1 MACQGVTCCPSGSL
15 KANPKVLAS
24 HALFPPR
31 QAGPRPTCAVSAV
44 NGRSPICPRLALPVD
59 RRGRPLG
66 RRRQAAPSRRHGR
79 QPGRR
84 RGRMSGPS
92 REAAGSPRAWRQ
104 QPHPTAVTGEEGG
117 GRHVEAGDRLE
128 TGGRRALV
136 VFIRTLQN
144 LDGKTPIDVPSS
156 TTRSPGRRPQ
166 PAREA
171 HLRIDAVVVAASKLL
186 LCSAVMPCFAS
197 LPTRI
202 SVVRCMCD
210 TPVQG
215 LIGLIEYSYQ

>member
-1 MACQGVTCCPSGSL
+1 MLSIWIVESKSKGPGLTRA
-15 KANPKVLAS
+15 VLT
-24 HALFPPR
+24 R
-31 QAGPRPTCAVSAV
+31 QAGPRPTCAVSVV

-136 VFIRTLQN
+136 VLIRTLQN
-144 LDGKTPIDVPSS
+144 LDGKTPIDVAKLNNQDRTTSS
-156 TTRSPGRRPQ
+156 T
-166 PAREA
+166 
-171 HLRIDAVVVAASKLL
+171 
-186 LCSAVMPCFAS
+186 CS
-197 LPTRI
+197 
-202 SVVRCMCD
+202 
-210 TPVQG
+210 
-215 LIGLIEYSYQ
+215 